1 MQRKNIGTDRRN
13 DSLTQQIKYFDIF
26 AGIGGFRSGL
36 SHYGDFF
43 MPIGFCEIDPYAR
56 RAYEA
61 IYDTK
66 RQAKEAETHAES
78 CNQ

>member
-1 MQRKNIGTDRRN
+1 M
-13 DSLTQQIKYFDIF
+13 F

-36 SHYGDFF
+36 SKFGDFF
-43 MPIGFCEIDPYAR
+43 MPIGFCEIDPYAK

-61 IYDTK
+61 LHDTK
-66 RQAKEAETHAES
+66 RQAKEADHHAKP

>member
-1 MQRKNIGTDRRN
+1 M
-13 DSLTQQIKYFDIF
+13 F

-36 SHYGDFF
+36 SKFGDFF

-66 RQAKEAETHAES
+66 RQAKEADHHAEP